1 MRKYLSTVLFFL
13 CVIITQAQELDMLSG
28 NPMWT
33 YFVDFDGIFKVND
46 DYEGYLE
53 VGGKKYH
60 RLYSTEFL
68 SPDDGSEGFFM
79 LVNPVGVREAAGRI
93 YADYESYTNLTN
105 RLLNFGKLKGEIP
118 FKLTEEG
125 EYLLFDFTLQKGD
138 VYPVA
143 DGQPQIIV
151 DDVSTIMTLDSIS
164 RKLFTLSNGL
174 KIIEGIG
181 CINSKGRFLHY
192 LFNDGILF
200 NSDEVILD
208 TYEKTK
214 TGEVIYQRP
223 RATCKRIEQVRKL
236 NDKTPVILTVS
247 SDTIYSTTDGRVCLK
262 DNMFILLRGIDNA
275 KSGMAVNGT
284 LVGTKSSDGNYP
296 LLVVDA
302 AKSNYQLEGWESS
315 FYKVDIDA
323 YEEQIAHQEPPIIV
337 SGDTIPKD
345 NIEGVK
351 SVKSIR
357 AFRQLEPGEQARLE
371 LQRDTVLYVSGD
383 CAYVRGD
390 APICFHAT
398 GLDLKVG
405 MIMRGTL
412 IGIRGEHDGIPTLQA
427 SEYTTDKYYVYDESP
442 FMVGF
447 YEKHYFSFDNLEFED
462 HSGDVM
468 TVEDVVIDS
477 LQDESG
483 TRRLYACKGD
493 KRLPVIDR
501 FGVNNQPISVPSR
514 CASIEAVLSY
524 NNRKP
529 QLFPMVNLKAI
540 AKPLG
545 ITTIQ
550 QHTVSSSLYDLQGR
564 RLAGKPSKG
573 VYVQGNR
580 KRVVK

>member
-1 MRKYLSTVLFFL
+1 MRKYLSTVLFLL
-13 CVIITQAQELDMLSG
+13 CANITQAQEFDMLSG

-33 YFVDFDGIFKVND
+33 YFVDFDGIFKVDD

-53 VGGKKYH
+53 VGGKTYH
-60 RLYSTEFL
+60 RLYSTEYL

-105 RLLNFGKLKGEIP
+105 RLLNFEELKGEIP

-125 EYLLFDFTLQKGD
+125 EYLLYDFTLQKGD

-151 DDVSTIMTLDSIS
+151 DDVSTIMTLDNKT

-181 CINSKGRFLHY
+181 CINSKGRLLHY
-192 LFNDGILF
+192 LFNDGMLF
-200 NSDEVILD
+200 SNDGVILD

-214 TGEVIYQRP
+214 TGEIIYQRP
-223 RATCKRIEQVRKL
+223 RAACNRIEQVRNL
-236 NDKTPVILTVS
+236 NDKTPVILTAS
-247 SDTIYSTTDGRVCLK
+247 SDTIYSTTDGWMCLK
-262 DNMFILLRGIDNA
+262 DNMFVLLLGLEHA
-275 KSGMAVNGT
+275 QAGQTLTGT
-284 LVGTKSSDGNYP
+284 LVGVKYTRRGYP
-296 LLVVDA
+296 MLLVDA

-337 SGDTIPKD
+337 PEDTIPKD

-351 SVKSIR
+351 TVKSIR

-383 CAYVRGD
+383 CAYLRGD

-427 SEYTTDKYYVYDESP
+427 SEYTTDKYFVYDESP

-514 CASIEAVLSY
+514 CASMEAVLSY

-564 RLAGKPSKG
+564 RLAGKSSKG
-573 VYVQGNR
+573 VYIQGNK